1 MTPANKQK
9 CLDLAKAMEG
19 VIALPGGTEFVTDL
33 FLGIIEPAGLVVA
46 DKDELERLRGALAPF
61 AEFAGGKVGRPPA
74 DTPIT
79 MGSRIA
85 RRQLT
90 MGDCARAA
98 DAMNPA

>member
-1 MTPANKQK
+1 MAEEKDPVLVLMQMA
-9 CLDLAKAMEG
+9 ER
-19 VIALPGGTEFVTDL
+19 IAAEN
-33 FLGIIEPAGLVVA
+33 A
-46 DKDELERLRGALAPF
+46 RLRGALQPF
-61 AEFAGGKVGRPPA
+61 AEFAGGTVGRPPA

-98 DAMNPA
+98 DALNPV